1 MKAST
6 AMLLCAATGLLACA
20 RDHRPSSTQG
30 SAPAPAQPAPL
41 STTATPPVV
50 DKVDPPLTPA
60 SSNGEARPV
69 ATPASFVPLDPDRD
83 KPQRAG
89 DVESIREIRQA
100 LAADKSLSESARKV
114 IIVVREGRVWLRGNV
129 NSTEERAAVER
140 AARQAAGVITVRNE
154 LAVME

>member
-6 AMLLCAATGLLACA
+6 ATLLCAATGLLACVH
-20 RDHRPSSTQG
+20 DHRPAAQN
-30 SAPAPAQPAPL
+30 SAPPPAQPAPL
-41 STTATPPVV
+41 STTASPPVV
-50 DKVDPPLTPA
+50 EKVDPPLTPA
-60 SSNGEARPV
+60 SGNGNARLV
-69 ATPASFVPLDPDRD
+69 STSASFVPLDPDRD

-114 IIVVREGRVWLRGNV
+114 VIVVREGRVWLRGSV
-129 NSTEERAAVER
+129 ISAEERAAVER